1 MCLQFL
7 HHMCLL
13 YIDKIV
19 FSTYHFIYTSCKH
32 CGIFTQIHCLGPI
45 QIQSYCFFFSP
56 APPLNVLQ
64 FCFAAQRGKIEK
76 NSSNSLSHLSR
87 SNNSTSRHMGFGFQF
102 FCSIDLQGA
111 LLCWLGAGGSS
122 YPRCAA
128 LHHHCFTEQPSFAG
142 ALLPALHQVECR
154 SLACILWP
162 NLPQVG
168 FHLTKPRLFKDPST
182 VPELCTDTRQPP
194 AGPELWEITSTRDS
208 TYHGEGHLW
217 FKAQLPIS
225 ICR

>member
-1 MCLQFL
+1 MQTLW
-7 HHMCLL
+7 H
-13 YIDKIV
+13 
-19 FSTYHFIYTSCKH
+19 IYTN
-32 CGIFTQIHCLGPI
+32 TLLGTYPN
-45 QIQSYCFFFSP
+45 SVLLLFFFSP

-102 FCSIDLQGA
+102 FCSVNLQGA

-122 YPRCAA
+122 CPRCAA

-142 ALLPALHQVECR
+142 ALLPAPHQVECC

-168 FHLTKPRLFKDPST
+168 FHLTKPWLFKDPSI

-194 AGPELWEITSTRDS
+194 AGLELRRYQAPGIQPTTGKGIFDS
-208 TYHGEGHLW
+208 KLSCQFQFAGS
-217 FKAQLPIS
+217 FPS
-225 ICR
+225 

>member
-1 MCLQFL
+1 MFFL
-7 HHMCLL
+7 LTISFTLHANTAAYLHK
-13 YIDKIV
+13 YIAWDLSK
-19 FSTYHFIYTSCKH
+19 FSPTA
-32 CGIFTQIHCLGPI
+32 
-45 QIQSYCFFFSP
+45 FFSP

-102 FCSIDLQGA
+102 FCSVDLQGA

-154 SLACILWP
+154 SLACIL
-162 NLPQVG
+162 
-168 FHLTKPRLFKDPST
+168 
-182 VPELCTDTRQPP
+182 
-194 AGPELWEITSTRDS
+194 
-208 TYHGEGHLW
+208 
-217 FKAQLPIS
+217 
-225 ICR
+225 